1 MTPSR
6 AAHCSRH
13 SERRCTA
20 ARVVVIA
27 AGTVQRRPPDSDLNR
42 SRGIG
47 LTPRICDYPP
57 RMAKVLVVEDDVA
70 LRGVLLRGLREE
82 GFEAVG
88 VGSATELLDRIEPEA
103 PNLLIVDIGLP
114 DADGRD
120 ICQALRA
127 QGVQTPVLF
136 LSARDAL
143 TDRVTGFSAGGD
155 DYVTKPF
162 AFAELVARL
171 HALLRRAGET
181 GIVEQSGLVLDPMA
195 HAAFV
200 GGKKISLTPTEFRL
214 LAKLVASPGQAIRRR
229 ELVQTGWPHGAQVRD
244 NTLDAYIARLRRKL
258 GSQDG
263 APTIATVHGVGYAI
277 E

>member
-1 MTPSR
+1 
-6 AAHCSRH
+6 
-13 SERRCTA
+13 
-20 ARVVVIA
+20 
-27 AGTVQRRPPDSDLNR
+27 
-42 SRGIG
+42 
-47 LTPRICDYPP
+47 
-57 RMAKVLVVEDDVA
+57 MAKVLVVEDDVA

-88 VGSATELLDRIEPEA
+88 VGTGAELLDRIEPEG

-127 QGVQTPVLF
+127 QGVETPVLF

-171 HALLRRAGET
+171 HALLRRAGEPDT
-181 GIVEQSGLVLDPMA
+181 IEHAGIRLDPLA

-200 GGKKISLTPTEFRL
+200 DGEKISLTPTEFRL

-258 GSQDG
+258 GSHQG